1 MLRPRPAYY
10 LVAFDPHRSWAGSK
24 FRNALAFCGEALTS
38 GERSGVHFFDAEV
51 LRLKGG
57 CLLRDQYDVSG
68 AQACFEQAVTIAR
81 DQGAR
86 MLELRAVIALA
97 MLHQSVGEGGAAS
110 RLLSEAVASFLSID
124 KTPDLEQARRLLQ
137 EWLGEQRPS
146 AGSE

>member
-1 MLRPRPAYY
+1 
-10 LVAFDPHRSWAGSK
+10 
-24 FRNALAFCGEALTS
+24 
-38 GERSGVHFFDAEV
+38 
-51 LRLKGG
+51 
-57 CLLRDQYDVSG
+57 
-68 AQACFEQAVTIAR
+68 
-81 DQGAR
+81 